1 MICYRMGRHG
11 TDDDSDGVTVMG
23 APNPGDVAWRNLE
36 ATPRERTCSNAF
48 HLFVMLPAAVRIGV
62 A

>member
-1 MICYRMGRHG
+1 MGRHG

>member
-1 MICYRMGRHG
+1 MGSKVGFQRG
-11 TDDDSDGVTVMG
+11 TDDNSDGVTVMG

-36 ATPRERTCSNAF
+36 ATKRERTCSNAF
-48 HLFVMLPAAVRIGV
+48 HLFVMLPAAVLIGL